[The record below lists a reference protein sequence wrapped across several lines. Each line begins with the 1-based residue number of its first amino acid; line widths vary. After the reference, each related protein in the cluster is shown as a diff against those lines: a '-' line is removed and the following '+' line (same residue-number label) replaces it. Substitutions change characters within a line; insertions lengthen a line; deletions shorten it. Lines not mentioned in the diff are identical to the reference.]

1 MASRYPV
8 LTPRVGTDEKG
19 YSMSVTSEAT
29 TLWFGDL
36 LGGTGTTSLDSSDA
50 AEFPVSWAARSQG
63 VAGKTNPEELLGA
76 AHSACFSMA
85 FAKGLADAGHAPES
99 LQVTAAVT
107 FAPGEGITGSHLL
120 VSAKVAGLSEEEF
133 ERLANEAKENCPVSQ
148 ALAGIPI
155 TLEASLA

>member
-1 MASRYPV
+1 MA
-8 LTPRVGTDEKG
+8 
-19 YSMSVTSEAT
+19 VTSEAT

-36 LGGTGTTSLDSSDA
+36 LSGSGTTSLDSSDA
-50 AEFPVSWAARSQG
+50 AEFPVSWAARSEG

-76 AHSACFSMA
+76 AHSACYSMA
-85 FAKGLADAGHAPES
+85 FANALASNGTPPES

-107 FAPGEGITGSHLL
+107 FVPGQGITGSHLL
-120 VSAKVAGLSEEEF
+120 VNAKIAGLSADDF
-133 ERLANEAKENCPVSQ
+133 QRLAEDAKKNCPVSQ

>member
-1 MASRYPV
+1 MA
-8 LTPRVGTDEKG
+8 
-19 YSMSVTSEAT
+19 VTSEAT

-36 LGGTGTTSLDSSDA
+36 PTGSGTTSLDSSDA
-50 AEFPVSWAARSQG
+50 AEFPVTWAARAEG
-63 VAGKTNPEELLGA
+63 VSGKTNPEELLGA

-85 FAKGLADAGHAPES
+85 FAHALGGNGTPPES

-107 FAPGEGITGSHLL
+107 FVPGEGIKGSHLL
-120 VSAKVAGLSEEEF
+120 VSAKIPGLSDEDF
-133 ERLANEAKENCPVSQ
+133 QRLAADAKANCPVSQ

>member
-1 MASRYPV
+1 MA
-8 LTPRVGTDEKG
+8 
-19 YSMSVTSEAT
+19 VTSEAT

-36 LGGTGTTSLDSSDA
+36 FSGSGTTSLDSSDA
-50 AEFPVSWAARSQG
+50 AEFPVTWAARSEG
-63 VAGKTNPEELLGA
+63 ELGRTNPEELLGA

-85 FAKGLADAGHAPES
+85 FSLALTQAGHAPES

-107 FAPGEGITGSHLL
+107 FQPGEGITGSHLL
-120 VSAKVAGLSEEEF
+120 VSAKVAGISEADF
-133 ERLANEAKENCPVSQ
+133 ERIAEDAKKNCPVSQ